1 VKQPD
6 FTIITPSFGQLD
18 HLACCIASV
27 ADQEGVEVEHIV
39 QDGGTK
45 GFADFA
51 KQMAQQ
57 WPNRNGYQRI
67 MVSEQDGGMYDAIN
81 RGLKRAKGKVCA
93 YLNCDE
99 QYLPGVLSMIWASF
113 QKNPSVEVVLG
124 DVIIVGTD
132 GEAVCHRKMVKP
144 GLAHTW
150 TCHFGAL
157 TAGIFFREKLVN
169 EGLLFDTSY
178 RVASDAEWFVR
189 VLQSGKKV
197 QPLRR
202 TTSTFMESGENLG
215 LSSAAKEERA
225 RLDNSAPLYFK
236 VLRPVW
242 VLAHRVRRLWSGAHR
257 PEDVSYGIYLPK
269 QSVRKAFTAK
279 RLRTT
284 WPGRIFNF

>member
-1 VKQPD
+1 MD

-51 KQMAQQ
+51 KRMAQQ

-67 MVSEQDGGMYDAIN
+67 MVSEHDGGMYDAIN
-81 RGLKRAKGKVCA
+81 KGLKKGTGKVRA

-99 QYLPGVLSMIWASF
+99 QYLPGALKMVQDF
-113 QKNPSVEVVLG
+113 FKNRLNVDVVLG
-124 DVIIVGTD
+124 DVIIVGKD
-132 GEAVCHRKMVKP
+132 GEAICHRKMVKP
-144 GLAHTW
+144 KLAHTW

-169 EGLLFDTSY
+169 EGLFFDTSY

-197 QPLRR
+197 QSLRN

-225 RLDNSAPLYFK
+225 RLDASAPLFFRG
-236 VLRPVW
+236 LRFVW
-242 VLAHRVRRLWSGAHR
+242 VLLHRVRRVWSGAHR
-257 PEDVSYGIYLPK
+257 SEDVGYEIYLPK
-269 QSVRKAFTAK
+269 ESERKAFYAK
-279 RLRTT
+279 KLRTT
-284 WPGRIFNF
+284 WPGRMLNF